1 VSSVTRVMHR
11 LRAALVFTSL
21 PYGNQRDYT
30 TAMLYFVVMETEDLS
45 RSNHP

>member
-1 VSSVTRVMHR
+1 MRR
-11 LRAALVFTSL
+11 LRAALACTYL
-21 PYGNQRDYT
+21 PHGNQRDYM